1 MDTDIHKRN
10 LKVMSKEDLQ
20 KKAKMA
26 EKENNTLISDK
37 KTNVNNC
44 LIS

>member
-10 LKVMSKEDLQ
+10 LKVISKESLQ
-20 KKAKMA
+20 KKAEMA
-26 EKENNTLISDK
+26 EAEKKTLISDK